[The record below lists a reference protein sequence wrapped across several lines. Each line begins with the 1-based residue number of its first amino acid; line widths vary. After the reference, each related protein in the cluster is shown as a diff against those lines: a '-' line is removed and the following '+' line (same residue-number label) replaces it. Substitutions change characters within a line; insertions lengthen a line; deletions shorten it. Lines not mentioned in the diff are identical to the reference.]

1 MKDNDQL
8 LLEKIYSNLLK
19 EAPVDSFNL
28 VGEWEPNSK
37 PRGYDKASRG
47 ILTSPA
53 GVEKIKRLWSKT
65 EQYFDIYMVS
75 TKEGWKYT
83 EVGEVDPYF
92 IKDKLKLDIPINHD
106 NITIFYTSNKGAEKI
121 PTTAWTLAHRFGHAL
136 RRSGDINGN
145 SYEYIQ
151 LENMLKKMIH
161 AIAEKIYKKNLKV
174 SSYEPD
180 FKKIRN
186 IREIE
191 RQVAHALG
199 TFKSARDRNLRNVF
213 EFTNEVI
220 AQYLITGKI
229 TFNRNFPRVLPTY
242 FTWGRPQGPY
252 SVQITQDLQEEID
265 GLISNF
271 EEEVYAWVDSLVYSA
286 VGKVFV
292 M

>member
-1 MKDNDQL
+1 MRDNDQIF
-8 LLEKIYSNLLK
+8 LENIYSDLLK
-19 EAPVDSFNL
+19 EAPIDSFNL

-37 PRGYDKASRG
+37 KRGYDKASRG

-53 GVEKIKRLWSKT
+53 GVEKIKKLWAKT
-65 EQYFDIYMVS
+65 RQDFDVYMVS

-92 IKDKLKLDIPINHD
+92 IRDKLKLDIPIND
-106 NITIFYTSNKGAEKI
+106 NNITIFYTSNKGAEKI

-151 LENMLKKMIH
+151 LEMLLKRMIH
-161 AIAEKIYKKNLKV
+161 QIAEKIYRKDLKV
-174 SSYEPD
+174 SSFEPD
-180 FKKIRN
+180 FKKIRKMQ
-186 IREIE
+186 ELE

-213 EFTNEVI
+213 EFTNEVVAEYI
-220 AQYLITGKI
+220 ITGKVV
-229 TFNRNFPRVLPTY
+229 FNREFPKILPTY
-242 FTWGRPQGPY
+242 FTWGNPQGPY
-252 SVQITQDLQEEID
+252 SVQITPELQEEID
-265 GLISNF
+265 DIISYF
-271 EEEVYAWVDSLVYSA
+271 ENEVYGWVDNLVDSA
-286 VGKVFV
+286 VGKIFV

>member
-1 MKDNDQL
+1 MKDNDQI
-8 LLEKIYSNLLK
+8 LLENIYSDLLK
-19 EAPVDSFNL
+19 EAPIDSFNL

-53 GVEKIKRLWSKT
+53 GVEKIKKLWAKT
-65 EQYFDIYMVS
+65 RQDFDIYMVS

-92 IKDKLKLDIPINHD
+92 VRDKLKLDIPIND
-106 NITIFYTSNKGAEKI
+106 NNITIFYTSNKGAEKI

-151 LENMLKKMIH
+151 LEMLLKRMIH
-161 AIAEKIYKKNLKV
+161 QIAEKIYRKDLKV
-174 SSYEPD
+174 SSFEPD
-180 FKKIRN
+180 FKKIRKMQ
-186 IREIE
+186 ELE

-199 TFKSARDRNLRNVF
+199 TFKSARDRKLRNVY
-213 EFTNEVI
+213 EFTNEVV
-220 AQYLITGKI
+220 AQYIITGKVV
-229 TFNRNFPRVLPTY
+229 FNREFPKILPTY
-242 FTWGRPQGPY
+242 FTWGNPQGPY
-252 SVQITQDLQEEID
+252 SVQITPELQEEID
-265 GLISNF
+265 DIISYF
-271 EEEVYAWVDSLVYSA
+271 ENEVYGWVDNLVDSA
-286 VGKVFV
+286 VGKIFV